1 MKISIFNGA
10 GQVDYMF
17 GLVSGL
23 SQFKEDQI
31 TVLDADITSD
41 LFLQFPNVRYVP
53 VFRFLPRNSSIFKK
67 SLNIARFYFKQI
79 WHLLTSSPGIVHFQ
93 WLDRYKLIDRLILPT
108 IARMMGN
115 KVVLTVHNINAG
127 SRDNKD
133 SRINRFSLKYLYRIS
148 NHLIVHTS
156 LSKSEL
162 MAEFG
167 PRDSKISV
175 IQHGMNNRVSL
186 KGMKTMEARALLGAG
201 PEEKIVL
208 FFGNIDHYKGLDI
221 LIKSLDYL
229 PDHFLSDFRLLIA
242 GNSKDERYTE
252 KIISD
257 ISYSAHSQRITYRIC
272 YIPDEDVEQYFAAAD
287 CIVLPYRK
295 IYQSGV
301 IFMAYTFGLP
311 IIVTDIGNFKNDMI
325 EGKTGIIIK
334 ENTPEVLSNTI
345 ADFFNTEMYRSP
357 ERTRDFIK
365 NWANEKY
372 GWESIGK
379 DTRNCYEKLLQIRH
393 SRVAHE
399 TDG

>member
-1 MKISIFNGA
+1 
-10 GQVDYMF
+10 
-17 GLVSGL
+17 
-23 SQFKEDQI
+23 
-31 TVLDADITSD
+31 
-41 LFLQFPNVRYVP
+41 
-53 VFRFLPRNSSIFKK
+53 
-67 SLNIARFYFKQI
+67 
-79 WHLLTSSPGIVHFQ
+79 
-93 WLDRYKLIDRLILPT
+93 
-108 IARMMGN
+108 
-115 KVVLTVHNINAG
+115 
-127 SRDNKD
+127 
-133 SRINRFSLKYLYRIS
+133 
-148 NHLIVHTS
+148 
-156 LSKSEL
+156 
-162 MAEFG
+162 
-167 PRDSKISV
+167 
-175 IQHGMNNRVSL
+175 
-186 KGMKTMEARALLGAG
+186 MEARALLGAG
-201 PEEKIVL
+201 PEEKIIL

-242 GNSKDERYTE
+242 GNSKDEHYTE

-325 EGKTGIIIK
+325 EGKTGMIIK
-334 ENTPEVLSNTI
+334 ENTPEVLSRTI

-379 DTRNCYEKLLQIRH
+379 DTRNCYEKLFQKRH

-399 TDG
+399 TGG